1 MNFILF
7 YFCPQVI
14 ILASSLKMAYYT
26 MFSLF
31 PDATI
36 EQANWDVCKVRD
48 KLLRDIEAHASQV
61 RSKKL
66 SEVVEEF
73 EVPV

>member
-1 MNFILF
+1 MMEDGI
-7 YFCPQVI
+7 YFCSTSYYP
-14 ILASSLKMAYYT
+14 SSLKMACT
-26 MFSLF
+26 LFSLF

-48 KLLRDIEAHASQV
+48 KLLRDIEAHASHV
-61 RSKKL
+61 RSEKL